1 MPPPTPAGPSSIL
14 SAGTHNVPMAGTNP
28 TYLEPDVPVSRATF
42 WATVILARS
51 LLTRCE
57 IGAAE
62 PTQGHAVD
70 TARAGV
76 DTARAGEDGVSA
88 VRNDTPRHVTASAA
102 MVTIGD
108 LRTVEHK
115 RELDRMLITRSARR
129 EAPWVAQGAAGTE
142 AG

>member
-1 MPPPTPAGPSSIL
+1 ML
-14 SAGTHNVPMAGTNP
+14 SAGTHNDPMAGTNP

-70 TARAGV
+70 TARAG
-76 DTARAGEDGVSA
+76 EDGVSA
-88 VRNDTPRHVTASAA
+88 VRNDTPRHVTTSAA

-115 RELDRMLITRSARR
+115 RELDRMLITRSTRR
-129 EAPWVAQGAAGTE
+129 EARWVAQGAAGTE